1 MKKYKTLITFLIIL
15 AAVAILF
22 SLGRLTNPKSTSKM
36 ILFFGDTCP
45 HCKDVDEFITANKT
59 RERLDFQE
67 LEVYNN
73 AKNARLLTATAK
85 TCGLNTTDGIGVPFF
100 FDGENCLLGSEPIID
115 FLKTK

>member
-15 AAVAILF
+15 AVVAGLF
-22 SLGRLTNPKSTSKM
+22 SLGRLTNPQSTSKM

-45 HCKDVDEFITANKT
+45 HCEDVDKFIAENKT

-73 AKNARLLTATAK
+73 AKNARLLTQTAK
-85 TCGLNTTDGIGVPFF
+85 TCGLNTSEGIGVPFF
-100 FDGENCLLGSEPIID
+100 FDGENCLLGSDPIIN